1 MHPVGAWLGSMLI
14 VNDNG
19 WTTIMQSSVRKVLIK
34 AVADS
39 LITTNHTKVTPNPV
53 VKLLNKSVRFTVQ
66 LTLI

>member
-34 AVADS
+34 AVAVS
-39 LITTNHTKVTPNPV
+39 LITTNHTKVTPGPV
-53 VKLLNKSVRFTVQ
+53 VILQNKSVRFQ
-66 LTLI
+66 FF